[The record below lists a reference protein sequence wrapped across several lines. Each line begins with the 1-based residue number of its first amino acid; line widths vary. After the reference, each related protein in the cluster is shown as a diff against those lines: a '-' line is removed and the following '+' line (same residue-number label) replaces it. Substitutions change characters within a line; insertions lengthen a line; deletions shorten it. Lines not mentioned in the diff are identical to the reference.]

1 MLVQHPG
8 VGKSSTSFLGAL
20 PQVINAK
27 SSLNQQVTNLLLDL
41 CQESKY
47 CAQLAS
53 FASDGVS
60 VEERWIMR
68 NLTSLLR
75 GKSIFVAV
83 VDTNHNTK
91 NVQYQTYVSYSSVV
105 IMGFHIV
112 DCGLYRISGVVLESR
127 RVKYWSSDLLLLV
140 LASADTVGK
149 IARLAAT
156 EDIGTAAVMCVLLYF
171 TRLKLFSVNAKIFGR
186 QERFVFCW
194 CYIIWLSYFNSKS
207 SLGKS

>member
-1 MLVQHPG
+1 MKLCVMLVQHPG

-47 CAQLAS
+47 CARLAS
-53 FASDGVS
+53 VSSDGVS

-75 GKSIFVAV
+75 GESIFVAV

-91 NVQYQTYVSYSSVV
+91 NVQYQTYVDYSSVV
-105 IMGFHIV
+105 FMGFHMV
-112 DCGLYRISGVVLESR
+112 DCGL
-127 RVKYWSSDLLLLV
+127 
-140 LASADTVGK
+140 
-149 IARLAAT
+149 
-156 EDIGTAAVMCVLLYF
+156 
-171 TRLKLFSVNAKIFGR
+171 
-186 QERFVFCW
+186 
-194 CYIIWLSYFNSKS
+194 
-207 SLGKS
+207 